1 MLKSSRHSGS
11 NKSPRAKA
19 TAALAVTRLQN
30 QASSASHR
38 AVPGVVGES
47 LTVLYPLNDDE
58 SSFFLMYSYIIYIYI
73 IIHNTYIYIYIL
85 YIYTY
90 IPHLIS

>member
-19 TAALAVTRLQN
+19 TAALAVTRPQN

-58 SSFFLMYSYIIYIYI
+58 SSYFSHVFIYHIYIYIYI
-73 IIHNTYIYIYIL
+73 IHIYL
-85 YIYTY
+85 YSSSY
-90 IPHLIS
+90 LMK

>member
-19 TAALAVTRLQN
+19 TAALAVTRPQN

-47 LTVLYPLNDDE
+47 PK
-58 SSFFLMYSYIIYIYI
+58 
-73 IIHNTYIYIYIL
+73 
-85 YIYTY
+85 
-90 IPHLIS
+90 

>member
-58 SSFFLMYSYIIYIYI
+58 SSFFSC
-73 IIHNTYIYIYIL
+73 IHISHIYIL
-85 YIYTY
+85 YIIHIY
-90 IPHLIS
+90 IIHIYLYSSSYLMK